1 MIRKCMMMRGLV
13 QNAWEPEPV
22 EECVQ
27 STLAALYPPFEATA
41 PTLLS
46 QVFEVLERTYQHD
59 ALRYTLDF
67 LVPAKHILARIQS
80 EACAQ
85 YSGFVFCHEGWP
97 LCLREKILVQL
108 GSLPWQRL
116 CPGDFYL
123 QVVPHRECAPRLVLK
138 CLAPEGR
145 GVQELPVSPESY
157 PFLFTVEWL
166 NGVNKE
172 RRAGCLE
179 RCLLAAG
186 EQVLSLPW
194 PELVY
199 PQFVHKDGFIVGQR
213 CPLDLAPEV
222 LGARS
227 PGDGRHSG
235 GENRESEGEYVHL
248 LEVSPT
254 LHQPLRT
261 ARPCGA
267 QIQTMPARKGH
278 GKSRSRRHRAW
289 LHHKSGYGENFA
301 LRQACKTQEAERSCQ
316 ESSSRGDKTVQ
327 QRGDPSPA
335 LGQALEASR
344 AARNSSPGQ
353 LEHSQGPCGTKARP
367 AIFGAAAFAVATPA
381 AAEDPGLGQVELSG
395 SLHQDPGCP
404 SSDSQTPAS
413 ATPKRTAKG
422 NRRKK
427 KGAGRGASGR
437 IRQGADLAGKE
448 VEASANVKEVGK
460 EETCID
466 AGEQESGKGESST
479 KEQAAGSEE
488 CFAGIT
494 DGNSTQEQGS
504 FSGEQSIGTGEESVV
519 GTGELAAGIRECN
532 VGIREPESSPEEC
545 CIGTGDSSTGT
556 GERSSR
562 RGSLSICPEEPAT
575 TVEADEPRDGTE
587 DQSAS
592 ATEQQGLDTSEGCC
606 MKEQN
611 LATDPVEPT
620 FPKFPRK
627 NEPSV
632 DGREGAPGAAANQ
645 EAEETQNSPLPAVAH
660 LGHSVDWELLR
671 SGVFAL
677 TGGMDRAGRS
687 LLTVVP
693 QPIRDELPPR
703 QEVLVRTLRY
713 LHSLLRQELKVLGMT
728 VLMDLSQVDDWAL
741 QAPVLLPA
749 LRAFQEGSPPPI
761 SQLLVILPP
770 DDRFV
775 PHEEELV
782 LEPTAEV
789 QLLPLSELPHH
800 IAAEQLTPALGGT
813 LHYSPSKWVG
823 EHQALDQL
831 QTLCHRVL
839 QAVCEVSAHLKA
851 VKTAS
856 SQEELSAQITLHQKT
871 MQKLL
876 SEPCLLEL
884 QRRGGSLLARLPS
897 LGPCSTEAVAATRL
911 YQEVD
916 EALHGLVQLS
926 NQRLEVLQQ
935 ERENA
940 QVQRQTTGGIS
951 VEEKRPAEGLAEGA
965 SLERT
970 ALQSPKCQ
978 GKTQA
983 VPETGSA
990 PRPRACSISA
1000 SSSPKHSWGLGTR
1013 FGSSC
1018 SLTSLFQPH
1027 SSPKA
1032 SPCCSPTQRSALD
1045 GGKKRPGAPA
1055 SPKTPLSPASPLALR
1070 ALSDPGR
1077 PSVHIRGL
1085 EVSSRELA
1093 DRSCSPREHVLLG
1106 RSGTHVAE
1114 APWGA
1119 TPRTERRRCLGVQQ
1133 QLLAEL
1139 LECEREYVGALA
1151 QPLSLSREP
1160 GGQAW
1165 PAELR
1170 CLGSALRATRD
1181 QLLAFHTSCFLIE
1194 LEGCMNHPSRAG
1206 SCFLRHG
1213 EKLQLY
1219 ATYIKDHHK
1228 FQAALALLR
1237 TASKKGQAE
1246 LHEDG
1251 QVASTLRVPL
1261 EQLVRY
1267 RRFLG
1272 ELLRECELERGPDR
1286 QALQEAQQLLEAQ
1299 EQRGQDLLAAEQIR
1313 GCEVKL
1319 SEQGPLLQRGE
1330 LVMVCGR
1337 RKCQRHIFLFEQ
1349 LLLFTKCK
1357 GAEGGYVC
1365 KQALQTASMGLTESV
1380 GPTGLRFE
1388 LWFGRGPTRQSFTLQ
1403 AASAEVKHQWTNVI
1417 AQLLWRQAAQ
1427 PAVSMS
1433 ISSCPPQR
1441 LTPLGL
1447 GPGPPP
1453 GLSLPGHFEEEEW
1466 DMDVKPIPRGAFT
1479 AAPSA
1484 FSGSGCSPLVLTHS
1498 LFPLPVSR
1506 DLGVRRSLPKPPR
1519 TTSAGKRILARQ
1531 QLCFGTPTAELWRC
1545 RRTSDPTLRPW
1556 RPALGVEP
1564 TSEALLPRQPRKAE
1578 LSPQELWEQNSL
1590 SPTEPRNRDEGMN
1603 GHLCPAVLWHAS
1615 PSWPMT
1621 FPCIPLCCH
1630 PVGTSRL
1637 GRNLT
1642 LGWLCPFS

>member
-1 MIRKCMMMRGLV
+1 M
-13 QNAWEPEPV
+13 EPEPV

-97 LCLREKILVQL
+97 LCLREKVLVQL

-138 CLAPEGR
+138 CLSPEGR
-145 GVQELPVSPESY
+145 GVQELPVSPDSY

-166 NGVNKE
+166 NGINKE
-172 RRAGCLE
+172 RRVGRLE

-186 EQVLSLPW
+186 EKVLSLPW

-213 CPLDLAPEV
+213 CPADLAPEV

-254 LHQPLRT
+254 LHQPPKSPQL
-261 ARPCGA
+261 CGP

-289 LHHKSGYGENFA
+289 LHHKSGCGENFA
-301 LRQACKTQEAERSCQ
+301 LRQACKTQEAERSSQ
-316 ESSSRGDKTVQ
+316 ESGAQEDRADQPRESPG
-327 QRGDPSPA
+327 PA
-335 LGQALEASR
+335 LGQALEDSPLVG
-344 AARNSSPGQ
+344 SLSPGQ
-353 LEHSQGPCGTKARP
+353 LEQNQGPSGTTTRP
-367 AIFGAAAFAVATPA
+367 ALFSGGDAA
-381 AAEDPGLGQVELSG
+381 AAEDSELRKLELLA
-395 SLHQDPGCP
+395 SLHQDPV
-404 SSDSQTPAS
+404 SSSNDNQSAVS
-413 ATPKRTAKG
+413 ATPKRAAKG

-427 KGAGRGASGR
+427 KGAGRGAGGR
-437 IRQGADLAGKE
+437 IRQGDDLASKE
-448 VEASANVKEVGK
+448 AGASADTKEVGK
-460 EETCID
+460 
-466 AGEQESGKGESST
+466 GEV
-479 KEQAAGSEE
+479 
-488 CFAGIT
+488 C
-494 DGNSTQEQGS
+494 
-504 FSGEQSIGTGEESVV
+504 IGTGEQDSGNGEASASTHEQAV
-519 GTGELAAGIRECN
+519 GTGEGCVDIADCSGTQEQSHVTGDQSLGAGKEDVVGTSELDVGTGECSA
-532 VGIREPESSPEEC
+532 GTGEPGSSVEER
-545 CIGTGDSSTGT
+545 CIGTGDGST
-556 GERSSR
+556 GERSVSR
-562 RGSLSICPEEPAT
+562 EGPSLCPEGPVAAI
-575 TVEADEPRDGTE
+575 EAGEPRVGTE
-587 DQSAS
+587 EQRVH
-592 ATEQQGLDTSEGCC
+592 ATEPQGVDSSEEPCVREQGLVIGTE
-606 MKEQN
+606 
-611 LATDPVEPT
+611 EPT
-620 FPKFPRK
+620 LAKLPGKAKPR
-627 NEPSV
+627 V
-632 DGREGAPGAAANQ
+632 DGREALQSVATDR

-660 LGHSVDWELLR
+660 LGQSVDWQLLQ

-677 TGGMDRAGRS
+677 TGGLDRAGRS

-693 QPIRDELPPR
+693 QPLQDELPPG
-703 QEVLVRTLRY
+703 QEVLVKTLRY
-713 LHSLLRQELKVLGMT
+713 MHSLLRQELKALGLT
-728 VLMDLSQVDDWAL
+728 VLLDLSQVDDWAL

-749 LRAFQEGSPPPI
+749 LRTFQENSPPPI

-782 LEPTAEV
+782 LEPAAAV
-789 QLLPLSELPHH
+789 QLLPLSELPRYV
-800 IAAEQLTPALGGT
+800 ALDQLPPALGGT
-813 LHYSPSKWVG
+813 LHYLPSKWVG
-823 EHQALDQL
+823 EHQALEQL
-831 QTLCHRVL
+831 QTLCRSVL
-839 QAVCEVSAHLKA
+839 RAVCEVSAHLKA
-851 VKTAS
+851 LGTAS

-876 SEPCLLEL
+876 SEPRLLEL
-884 QRRGGSLLARLPS
+884 QRRGGSLLARLPP

-926 NQRLEVLQQ
+926 NRRLEVLQQ
-935 ERENA
+935 ERENT
-940 QVQRQTTGGIS
+940 QIQQQTMGSNSI
-951 VEEKRPAEGLAEGA
+951 EEKRPTEGLAEGS

-970 ALQSPKCQ
+970 LLQSPKSQ
-978 GKTQA
+978 GRMQA
-983 VPETGSA
+983 GPEAGCA

-1000 SSSPKHSWGLGTR
+1000 SSSPKHGWGLGAR

-1027 SSPKA
+1027 ASPKA

-1045 GGKKRPGAPA
+1045 SGKKRQGPPA
-1055 SPKTPLSPASPLALR
+1055 SPKTPLSPTSPLALR
-1070 ALSDPGR
+1070 ASSDPGR

-1093 DRSCSPREHVLLG
+1093 DRSCSPREHVLLS

-1139 LECEREYVGALA
+1139 LECERDYVGALA
-1151 QPLSLSREP
+1151 QPVSLSQEP

-1181 QLLAFHTSCFLIE
+1181 QLLAFHTSCFLSE

-1206 SCFLRHG
+1206 GCFLRHG

-1219 ATYIKDHHK
+1219 ATYVKDHHK
-1228 FQAALALLR
+1228 FQAALAVLR
-1237 TASKKGQAE
+1237 TTSKKGPAE
-1246 LHEDG
+1246 LREDG
-1251 QVASTLRVPL
+1251 QVARMLRVPL
-1261 EQLVRY
+1261 EQLERY

-1286 QALQEAQQLLEAQ
+1286 HALQEAQQLLEAQ
-1299 EQRGQDLLAAEQIR
+1299 EQRGRDLLAAEQIR

-1330 LVMVCGR
+1330 LTVVCGR

-1349 LLLFTKCK
+1349 LLLFAKCK

-1365 KQALQTASMGLTESV
+1365 KQALQTACMGLTESV
-1380 GPTGLRFE
+1380 GPSGLRFE
-1388 LWFGRGPTRQSFTLQ
+1388 LWFGRGPARQAFTLQ
-1403 AASAEVKHQWTNVI
+1403 APSAEVKHQWTSVI
-1417 AQLLWRQAAQ
+1417 AQLLWRQAAH
-1427 PAVSMS
+1427 PAASMS
-1433 ISSCPPQR
+1433 ISSRPPQR
-1441 LTPLGL
+1441 LAPLGL

-1466 DMDVKPIPRGAFT
+1466 DLDVKPIPR
-1479 AAPSA
+1479 
-1484 FSGSGCSPLVLTHS
+1484 
-1498 LFPLPVSR
+1498 
-1506 DLGVRRSLPKPPR
+1506 
-1519 TTSAGKRILARQ
+1519 
-1531 QLCFGTPTAELWRC
+1531 AE
-1545 RRTSDPTLRPW
+1545 
-1556 RPALGVEP
+1556 
-1564 TSEALLPRQPRKAE
+1564 TSE
-1578 LSPQELWEQNSL
+1578 S
-1590 SPTEPRNRDEGMN
+1590 DG
-1603 GHLCPAVLWHAS
+1603 AS
-1615 PSWPMT
+1615 PSHQE
-1621 FPCIPLCCH
+1621 PLRQGRGSLPGSSSALGH
-1630 PVGTSRL
+1630 HQSRWVWSL
-1637 GRNLT
+1637 HRKLFSPSGHGRQDSVPRGSGNRT
-1642 LGWLCPFS
+1642 V